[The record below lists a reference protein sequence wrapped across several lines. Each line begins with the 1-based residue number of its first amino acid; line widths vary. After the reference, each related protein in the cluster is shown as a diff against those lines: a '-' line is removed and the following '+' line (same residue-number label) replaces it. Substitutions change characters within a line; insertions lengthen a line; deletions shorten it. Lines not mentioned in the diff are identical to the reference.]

1 MPLIVK
7 RKGELLTT
15 ESKRHKADSG
25 APGTSKKHYESLQR
39 LSYVQDEWH
48 TLVRIIPSSVEELRK
63 VVAKYVGSFLNG
75 NGGILVFG
83 VSRTGFVYGDTI
95 NRKEEDNLRLTIDE
109 TFKKF
114 KPMVRP
120 DMYRITFTL
129 VKEREGSSR
138 DDLQVVE
145 IRVAT
150 GDRHE
155 LYQDE
160 FHESFLRRG
169 SDAHGPLTP
178 HEIKMHTLKQC
189 TQKLIAE
196 KRFVDLLHV
205 KEDSNKTKGIG
216 NSMKEENN
224 GVEVGGKGTERNNN
238 SVNSQPRQQK
248 ADMESEKERKDA
260 TPVIRYGV
268 ESDNETALGSR
279 GGCKNG
285 LSKETAIEVDRLDKA
300 NGEVMQHS
308 TIAAKPGCLSEGVAL
323 ASTTHMLDSNREA
336 GRNATVGS
344 ESRQASLT
352 AREGGPDSTKTV
364 NRSAISSS
372 FVTSASL
379 VGGSQIDHA
388 PSRPRQGITSSVKV
402 SPTTVP
408 DTTSSLKVSPTTVQG
423 TTTIVPGTT
432 SSLKVSPTTAQG
444 TTSSLKVSPTT
455 VPGTTSS
462 LKVSPTTVQGTTS
475 SLKVTPTTVPG
486 TTSSLKVS
494 PTTANDGGLTLD
506 RVDTAKSGVQL
517 VKIVYDMDKEN
528 RNICPTTS
536 RGLTITVAAAKPYGT
551 HQVVSSASQQQQ
563 PGTRQ
568 AAPWLNQQPGTG
580 THQAAPWLAQQ
591 PGTAPIKLHP
601 GWLSSLALAHT
612 KLHPG

>member
-1 MPLIVK
+1 M
-7 RKGELLTT
+7 RNTR
-15 ESKRHKADSG
+15 S
-25 APGTSKKHYESLQR
+25 Q
-39 LSYVQDEWH
+39 
-48 TLVRIIPSSVEELRK
+48 
-63 VVAKYVGSFLNG
+63 
-75 NGGILVFG
+75 
-83 VSRTGFVYGDTI
+83 
-95 NRKEEDNLRLTIDE
+95 
-109 TFKKF
+109 
-114 KPMVRP
+114 
-120 DMYRITFTL
+120 
-129 VKEREGSSR
+129 
-138 DDLQVVE
+138 
-145 IRVAT
+145 
-150 GDRHE
+150 
-155 LYQDE
+155 
-160 FHESFLRRG
+160 SFLRRG

-248 ADMESEKERKDA
+248 ADMESEKECKDA

-285 LSKETAIEVDRLDKA
+285 LSKETAIEVDRRDKA

-336 GRNATVGS
+336 G
-344 ESRQASLT
+344 
-352 AREGGPDSTKTV
+352 EGGPDSTKTV

-402 SPTTVP
+402 SPTIVP
-408 DTTSSLKVSPTTVQG
+408 GTTLSLKVSPTTVQG

-432 SSLKVSPTTAQG
+432 SSLKVSPTIVPG

-462 LKVSPTTVQGTTS
+462 LKVSPTTVPGTTS
-475 SLKVTPTTVPG
+475 SLKVSPTTVPGTTSSLKVSPTTVPGTTSSLKVSPTTVPG

-568 AAPWLNQQPGTG
+568 AAPWLNQLPG

-591 PGTAPIKLHP
+591 PGTHQAAPWLAQQPGTGTHQAAPWLNQQPGVIQAAPRLYQQQAGSSNSKAQHFAVPPLHNYSTHRSVTMGLHHGTNTLNISTQIP
-601 GWLSSLALAHT
+601 APQPLPYTLAPPTTFYPSLRPPFLLPLMVIMLPFSLPRCLPYQH
-612 KLHPG
+612 

>member
-1 MPLIVK
+1 M
-7 RKGELLTT
+7 
-15 ESKRHKADSG
+15 
-25 APGTSKKHYESLQR
+25 
-39 LSYVQDEWH
+39 
-48 TLVRIIPSSVEELRK
+48 
-63 VVAKYVGSFLNG
+63 
-75 NGGILVFG
+75 
-83 VSRTGFVYGDTI
+83 
-95 NRKEEDNLRLTIDE
+95 
-109 TFKKF
+109 
-114 KPMVRP
+114 
-120 DMYRITFTL
+120 
-129 VKEREGSSR
+129 
-138 DDLQVVE
+138 
-145 IRVAT
+145 
-150 GDRHE
+150 
-155 LYQDE
+155 
-160 FHESFLRRG
+160 
-169 SDAHGPLTP
+169 
-178 HEIKMHTLKQC
+178 
-189 TQKLIAE
+189 
-196 KRFVDLLHV
+196 

-248 ADMESEKERKDA
+248 ADMELEKERKDA
-260 TPVIRYGV
+260 TPVIRYGG

-402 SPTTVP
+402 SPTTVQ
-408 DTTSSLKVSPTTVQG
+408 D
-423 TTTIVPGTT
+423 
-432 SSLKVSPTTAQG
+432 

-462 LKVSPTTVQGTTS
+462 LKVSPTTVQGTTTIVPGTTS
-475 SLKVTPTTVPG
+475 SLKVSSTTAQGTTSSLKVSPTTVQGTTSSVKVTPTTVPG

-494 PTTANDGGLTLD
+494 PITANDGGLTLD

-580 THQAAPWLAQQ
+580 THQAAPWLNQQ
-591 PGTAPIKLHP
+591 PGTGTHQAAPWLNQQPGMIQATPRLNQQPGVIQSAPRLYQQQAGSSNSKAQHVAVPPLHNYSTHRSVTMGLHHGTNTLNISTQIP
-601 GWLSSLALAHT
+601 APQPLPYTLAPPTTFYPSLRPPSYYH
-612 KLHPG
+612 